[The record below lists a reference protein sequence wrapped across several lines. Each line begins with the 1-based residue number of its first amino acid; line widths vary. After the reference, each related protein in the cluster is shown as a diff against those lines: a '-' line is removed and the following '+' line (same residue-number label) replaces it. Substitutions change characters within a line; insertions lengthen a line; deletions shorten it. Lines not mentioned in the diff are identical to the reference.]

1 MVKCAY
7 TYRHSGPVY
16 CVLDHPCPELI
27 VERQFMSN
35 RPVHLPNYSTLLE
48 FWFGRK
54 EPDSKV
60 IEEKSSL
67 WWDKDEKTDA
77 YIRTYYSDLL
87 ARAAQGLL
95 NDWLNEPRGYLAVI
109 ILLDQF
115 SRNIYRNSPRAFSQD
130 EQALD
135 LAMRGT
141 VSAVDKKLTPVERV
155 FFYLPFEHSE
165 SVAVQERSVSLYQG
179 LLDEVADA
187 DKVKFIGYLD
197 FAVKHV
203 DIVKRFKRFPHRN
216 EILGR
221 TSTQAEIEF
230 LQQPDSSF

>member
-1 MVKCAY
+1 
-7 TYRHSGPVY
+7 
-16 CVLDHPCPELI
+16 
-27 VERQFMSN
+27 MSN
-35 RPVHLPNYSTLLE
+35 RSIHLPNYSTLLE

-67 WWDKDEKTDA
+67 WWNKGEKTDA
-77 YIRTYYSDLL
+77 FIRTHYADLL
-87 ARAAQGLL
+87 ACAVRGALDA
-95 NDWLNEPRGYLAVI
+95 WLNEPRGHLGMI

-115 SRNIYRNSPRAFSQD
+115 SRNIYRNSPRAFRQD

-141 VSAVDKKLTPVERV
+141 ASGVDKKLTPVERV
-155 FFYLPFEHSE
+155 FFYMPFEHSE
-165 SVAVQERSVSLYQG
+165 SVAMQERSVSLYQG

-187 DKVKFIGYLD
+187 DKEKFMGYLD
-197 FAVKHV
+197 FAVKHA

-221 TSTQAEIEF
+221 ASTQAEIEF

>member
-1 MVKCAY
+1 M
-7 TYRHSGPVY
+7 
-16 CVLDHPCPELI
+16 
-27 VERQFMSN
+27 VERQCMSN
-35 RPVHLPNYSTLLE
+35 RSVQLPDYSTLLE

-54 EPDSKV
+54 ESDSKV

-67 WWDKDEKTDA
+67 WWGKDEKTDA
-77 YIRTYYSDLL
+77 YIRTHYSDLL

-95 NDWLNEPRGYLAVI
+95 NDWLNEPRGYLAMI
-109 ILLDQF
+109 ILVDQF
-115 SRNIYRNSPRAFSQD
+115 SRNIYRNSPRAFRQD

-141 VSAVDKKLTPVERV
+141 ASAVDKKLTPVERV
-155 FFYLPFEHSE
+155 FFYMPFEHSE
-165 SVAVQERSVSLYQG
+165 SVAMQERSVSLYQG

-187 DKVKFIGYLD
+187 DKEKFIGYLD
-197 FAVKHV
+197 FAVKHA

-221 TSTQAEIEF
+221 ASTRTEIEF

>member
-1 MVKCAY
+1 M
-7 TYRHSGPVY
+7 
-16 CVLDHPCPELI
+16 
-27 VERQFMSN
+27 
-35 RPVHLPNYSTLLE
+35 
-48 FWFGRK
+48 
-54 EPDSKV
+54 
-60 IEEKSSL
+60 
-67 WWDKDEKTDA
+67 
-77 YIRTYYSDLL
+77 
-87 ARAAQGLL
+87 
-95 NDWLNEPRGYLAVI
+95 I